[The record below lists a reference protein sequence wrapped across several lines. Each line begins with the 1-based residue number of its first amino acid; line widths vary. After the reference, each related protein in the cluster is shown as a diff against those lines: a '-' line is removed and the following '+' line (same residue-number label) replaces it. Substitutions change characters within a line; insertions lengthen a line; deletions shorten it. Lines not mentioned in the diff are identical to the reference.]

1 MEAFTYIS
9 TKIYPASAEVLPS
22 YRHADKTFKTFE
34 LILIYV
40 LPPDKCNKELVD
52 PETERNH
59 VDQEI

>member
-1 MEAFTYIS
+1 MS
-9 TKIYPASAEVLPS
+9 PS
-22 YRHADKTFKTFE
+22 YKHADKTFKTFE

-40 LPPDKCNKELVD
+40 LPPDECNKELVD